1 MKIISIEG
9 NIGTGKTTFVECLKN
24 TLANHYPNHTVVFL
38 KEPVDAWL
46 ALKDDTTGENILGS
60 FYKNQERWSYSFQM
74 NAFITRIKQ
83 IEAVLKKYGVVDA
96 ETSDK
101 RDDLILVMERCVYTD
116 RNVFANLL
124 SESGKI
130 SSMEWK
136 LYDEWFQWLV
146 AKCSHCL
153 PTHYFYLNATADVS
167 FIRMRK
173 RDRNEECGISLKYLQ
188 SVEEKHNI
196 WMNLISDSQKT
207 VWDAN
212 MDFENDSTQRE
223 RMYDCVHRI
232 ITGQTRCSESE

>member
-9 NIGTGKTTFVECLKN
+9 NIGTGKTTFVELLKQ
-24 TLANHYPNHTVVFL
+24 TLSTHYPNHTVIFM

-46 ALKDDTTGENILGS
+46 NLKDDATGENILGA
-60 FYKNQERWSYSFQM
+60 FYRSQERWSYSFQM

-83 IEAVLKKYGVVDA
+83 TEAILKKYDVVDIDSA
-96 ETSDK
+96 NK
-101 RDDLILVMERCVYTD
+101 RDDLILIMERCVYTD

-124 SESGKI
+124 RESNKI

-146 AKCSHCL
+146 TKCTHCL
-153 PTHYFYLNATADVS
+153 PTHYFYLNASADVS

-173 RDRNEECGISLKYLQ
+173 RDRNEECSISLKYLQ
-188 SVEEKHNI
+188 SVEEKHNR
-196 WMNLISDSQKT
+196 WMELISVSQKT

-212 MDFENDSTQRE
+212 KDFENDSNERE
-223 RMYDCVHRI
+223 LLYEKINSI
-232 ITGQTRCSESE
+232 INSQSK